1 MEYITSL
8 KWQLIKNKKKIL
20 LVIKSIIVIAIFF
33 TFSLMLFAPYRNVF
47 NFFLYLALFLWLPL
61 SLFYFADTDNKEDRT
76 TILKMWKVYFS
87 IITLMFVFTFSTENY
102 IKKVKIDYFKTKLMY
117 EMKTDAN
124 LSTIKDTFKNFEEL
138 TIMSVK
144 YLEPQDVNLTKDLHQ
159 KKVIQKPY
167 KILYGNLSAGIMA
180 IVTLF
185 MLLWAISELSWFET
199 PKKES
204 KLKRIRLKYNKNNS
218 FK

>member
-1 MEYITSL
+1 MEYIASL
-8 KWQLIKNKKKIL
+8 KWQLTKNKNKIL
-20 LVIKSIIVIAIFF
+20 LIIKSVIVFSIFI
-33 TFSLMLFAPYRNVF
+33 TFSLMLFAPYKNVF

-61 SLFYFADTDNKEDRT
+61 SLFYFADTDNREDRA

-117 EMKTDAN
+117 EIKTDAN
-124 LSTIKDTFKNFEEL
+124 LSTLKNTFKNFEEL
-138 TIMSVK
+138 TIKSVK
-144 YLEPQDVNLTKDLHQ
+144 YLEPQDINLTKDLNQ
-159 KKVIQKPY
+159 KSIRHKPY

-185 MLLWAISELSWFET
+185 MLLWAISELSWFKIK
-199 PKKES
+199 KKENS
-204 KLKRIRLKYNKNNS
+204 LKRIRSKYNKV
-218 FK
+218 KK

>member
-20 LVIKSIIVIAIFF
+20 LVIKSIIVFSIFL
-33 TFSLMLFAPYRNVF
+33 TFSLMLFAPYRNIF

-61 SLFYFADTDNKEDRT
+61 SLFYFADTDNKEDRA

-124 LSTIKDTFKNFEEL
+124 RSTIRDTFKNFEEL
-138 TIMSVK
+138 TIKSVK

-159 KKVIQKPY
+159 KKVSQKPY

-185 MLLWAISELSWFET
+185 MLLWAISELSWFDT
-199 PKKES
+199 SKKES
-204 KLKRIRLKYNKNNS
+204 KSKRIRSKYNNLK
-218 FK
+218 K

>member
-20 LVIKSIIVIAIFF
+20 LVIKSIIVFSIFL
-33 TFSLMLFAPYRNVF
+33 TFSLMLFAPYRNIF

-61 SLFYFADTDNKEDRT
+61 SLFYFADTDNKEDRA

-124 LSTIKDTFKNFEEL
+124 LSTIRDTFKNFEEL
-138 TIMSVK
+138 TIKSVK

-159 KKVIQKPY
+159 KKVSQKPY

-185 MLLWAISELSWFET
+185 MLLWAISELSWFQIIKKKNRLKSIKIKY
-199 PKKES
+199 KKER
-204 KLKRIRLKYNKNNS
+204 K
-218 FK
+218 